1 MTRYFIEAEVKR
13 ASFLLLPEA
22 ELQMSTKLTEA
33 VSFAD
38 VSTSEMRPT
47 HLMLRR
53 SEGTEWGT
61 RDNVT

>member
-1 MTRYFIEAEVKR
+1 M
-13 ASFLLLPEA
+13 LLPEA

-33 VSFAD
+33 VSFED
-38 VSTSEMRPT
+38 ISTSEMRPT